1 MGSQKK
7 KLILLP
13 FQMIADLKNK
23 VIEKDKEIEQLKQML
38 KDRDS
43 TILRMQRHIDRVP
56 DIETL
61 NLISESL

>member
-1 MGSQKK
+1 
-7 KLILLP
+7 
-13 FQMIADLKNK
+13 MIADLKNK